1 MNKASGGACVLL
13 ELMKKKLQGFGE
25 EVVLEVI

>member
-13 ELMKKKLQGFGE
+13 ELMKKKLQEFGK
-25 EVVLEVI
+25 EVLLLVI